1 VLHVKR
7 DLLLHVC
14 CAPCASAVF
23 EALVKDFKVTAFFC
37 NPNIQPDA
45 EYQKRIEHVRRL
57 CRIQDIALVVSDHDD
72 GSWSRQTVGLE
83 HEPEGG
89 SRCSICF
96 KLRLTRAVAEA
107 HNRGIK
113 TVATT
118 LSVSPHKNVRLI
130 NAIGSDAAKD
140 AGITFLER
148 DFKKNDGYRKSCEL
162 SRAYGL
168 YRQNYCGCLYSQSI
182 KSDDGTEGKQ
192 KSL

>member
-1 VLHVKR
+1 VLHDKR

-14 CAPCASAVF
+14 CAPCASAAF
-23 EALVKDFKVTAFFC
+23 EALVKDFHVTAFFY
-37 NPNIQPDA
+37 NPNIQPES
-45 EYQKRIEHVRRL
+45 EYQKRSEHVRRL
-57 CRIQDIALVVSDHDD
+57 CQIQDIALVVPDYDD
-72 GSWSRQTVGLE
+72 ANWSRQTVGFE

-107 HNRGIK
+107 QNKGIK

-130 NAIGSDAAKD
+130 NAIGSDAVQD
-140 AGITFLER
+140 TGIIFLER
-148 DFKKNDGYRKSCEL
+148 DFKKNDGYLKSCEL

-182 KSDDGTEGKQ
+182 KSGDGSERKQ
-192 KSL
+192 KSF